1 MTAPDNGSGGRPR
14 VPAGA
19 APGDGPSGR
28 SPGESADAVRA
39 APAGHAAAAVRADEG
54 GDAVGHTADAT
65 GHTADAA
72 VRAAAE
78 EEEAALLG
86 LAPRAPHRT
95 VRYGPHPSQ
104 LIDYH
109 LPDGTPELRVTI
121 LHGGFWREAY
131 DRAHLSPLAAALA
144 REGFAVALAEYRRVG
159 GGGGWPATFEDVSRI
174 VATAWEEQDPRDG
187 GAAQGSRD
195 GGPDGAPRA
204 GPERSGRAGGAA
216 AESAGRPGVSA
227 AGRDGRARHVL
238 LGHSAGGHLAL
249 WAASMRTAE
258 EAASGAGTGRAGAY
272 GSPAAPDGDAGPSA
286 APGTGVPRTSARD
299 HGTPH
304 TAHPPAAPPQAA
316 APGSPD
322 SAPPYPA
329 APHPL
334 APDRVVAV
342 SPVAALGRAHERELS
357 RGAVA
362 GLLGGPGAVAELL
375 PLADPLL
382 LPPPVVPVT
391 ILHGTADP
399 DVPLAL
405 SREYADVMRRA
416 GARVELRERPGGGH
430 YAPLTPG
437 TGAFRELLDALR
449 GLPPE
454 PSPG

>member
-1 MTAPDNGSGGRPR
+1 MTAPDSGSGGHPR

-19 APGDGPSGR
+19 ASGDGPAGR
-28 SPGESADAVRA
+28 SPGESAE
-39 APAGHAAAAVRADEG
+39 AVRADEG
-54 GDAVGHTADAT
+54 ADTTGHTADAA

-78 EEEAALLG
+78 AEEAALLG

-131 DRAHLSPLAAALA
+131 DRTHLSPLAAALA

-159 GGGGWPATFEDVSRI
+159 GGGGWPATFDDVSRI
-174 VATAWEEQDPRDG
+174 VATAWEAQDPRGGGEEQDPRG
-187 GAAQGSRD
+187 

-204 GPERSGRAGGAA
+204 GCSERSGRTGGAA
-216 AESAGRPGVSA
+216 AESAGRPGVPA

-249 WAASMRTAE
+249 WAASMRTA
-258 EAASGAGTGRAGAY
+258 AGAAGRGGTY
-272 GSPAAPDGDAGPSA
+272 GADGADGAPA
-286 APGTGVPRTSARD
+286 
-299 HGTPH
+299 
-304 TAHPPAAPPQAA
+304 
-316 APGSPD
+316 
-322 SAPPYPA
+322 
-329 APHPL
+329 

-382 LPPPVVPVT
+382 LPPPVAPVT

-405 SREYADVMRRA
+405 SREYAGVMRRA